1 MRNDAFLRIM
11 SLGLAAS
18 ALALA
23 GCSDGG
29 DGVGIGGGT
38 TPDPVVTP
46 PPAEDF
52 MPAGQVANPEVVYA
66 PAPYGISKG
75 SVIANFQFIG
85 YVNSQV
91 ESGGFQLVQ
100 LADFY
105 NPTGTDVY
113 PEGSLYGAGQAKPK
127 ALLIDISSVWCG
139 PCNFEADEVLPV
151 EYLKY
156 KPLGGQFLLT
166 LADGPTVGKPA
177 TGKHLFNWTQKYDVD
192 YPATYDPS
200 YKLGNLFES
209 DAFPQNMIVDTR
221 TMQIVEVI
229 AGSPD
234 AAFWTKFEAVLNAP

>member
-11 SLGLAAS
+11 SLGVAAS

-85 YVNSQV
+85 YANSQV